1 MSAIFRVEYLLVE
14 IVRMYRNW
22 YTNILRFVD
31 RSALKNISIVVNINL
46 FALGR
51 QLEIIFV
58 NLLLVLDQYLLKLYV
73 YIKIDIRVAFR

>member
-1 MSAIFRVEYLLVE
+1 MEYLLVE

-22 YTNILRFVD
+22 YTNILRLVD
-31 RSALKNISIVVNINL
+31 RSAPKNISIVVNINL

-73 YIKIDIRVAFR
+73 YIKIDIRVAFT